1 MTSPNTNTRN
11 GESSPFA
18 DLGPEKF
25 MHGIA
30 ALNELGRELELIV
43 RAKERSQGA
52 VVGLQKLSVEEALLR
67 IARTN
72 VLKVA
77 ARDSLEDESPSVEVL
92 RRQQMFSDVTDDQ
105 LIMQRLKHNV
115 RYSTPKD
122 RDLLSVA
129 VASELFR
136 NGDLLVGVANGVRE
150 LLPAEE

>member
-43 RAKERSQGA
+43 RAKEQSHGA
-52 VVGLQKLSVEEALLR
+52 LVGLQGLSIEDALVR

-77 ARDSLEDESPSVEVL
+77 VRDSLEDESPSTEVL
-92 RRQQMFSDVTDDQ
+92 RKKQMFNDASDEQ
-105 LIMQRLKHNV
+105 LILQRLKQKV
-115 RYSTPKD
+115 GYRVPSD